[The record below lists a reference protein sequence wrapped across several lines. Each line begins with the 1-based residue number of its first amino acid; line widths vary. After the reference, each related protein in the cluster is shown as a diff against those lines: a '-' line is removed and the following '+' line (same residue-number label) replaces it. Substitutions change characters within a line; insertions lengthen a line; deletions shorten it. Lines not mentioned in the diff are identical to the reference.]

1 MITLLPRRYGM
12 KDAQG
17 YNSRMAKIDA
27 SRIPVDALAELKAG
41 RSVPLVKRG
50 RTIATLRAQR
60 ARPRL
65 DAERELALLRKA
77 DRGDDWADYVDWPS
91 R

>member
-1 MITLLPRRYGM
+1 MSASQRY
-12 KDAQG
+12 
-17 YNSRMAKIDA
+17 NWRMAKIDA
-27 SRIPVDALAELKAG
+27 SRISSDALAELRAG

-60 ARPRL
+60 ARPRV
-65 DAERELALLRKA
+65 DAVRELSVLRAA
-77 DRGDDWADYVDWPS
+77 DRGDDWADYAAWPF